1 MSDVAAADLAFVCPR
16 CGADVTERL
25 WGPCVSCRDQLR
37 ATLGTEARS
46 DVVAAEY
53 VPKVNVVANNV
64 ASARED

>member
-1 MSDVAAADLAFVCPR
+1 MSDLAADVAYTCPR
-16 CGADVTERL
+16 CGTEVTERL
-25 WGPCVSCRDQLR
+25 WGPCTSCRAELR
-37 ATLGTEARS
+37 ATLGTEARD